1 MMTMENIEKT
11 CFSSKCT
18 KSANGTLRNCLRVCM
33 CFLHLPHTGGADK
46 DGVLLAG
53 LTGIGT
59 KRQAEDL
66 PVLNPYVIVSFL
78 SACDLKITGS

>member
-18 KSANGTLRNCLRVCM
+18 KSTNGTLRNCLCVCM
-33 CFLHLPHTGGADK
+33 CFLHLPHTGGAGE

-53 LTGIGT
+53 LTGLTGIET
-59 KRQAEDL
+59 KKTGRR
-66 PVLNPYVIVSFL
+66 
-78 SACDLKITGS
+78 SACLESVCNCKSFVCV